1 MADKLRKFRKDSYVE
16 KRFGKDINVSTKE
29 DAPLRKEM
37 TATETKSVSK
47 AQPSS
52 GASPLS
58 FSAAFA
64 AARKD
69 GDKTFTWKGKSY
81 TTQLASE
88 KKAAPA
94 RPAAKRD
101 SGISRADAM
110 ANKGDYNFKKFGP
123 QGIGDLRDGS
133 PPKPASAVKAET
145 PSLEGAFARAAS
157 KPKVTAAPKA
167 PAKPIGGAASPRGI
181 ASFAAAAPKPTPKP
195 APKPAPKSE
204 AKTAPKPASTGYS
217 GRLAAPTKTNVP
229 SPRLLAERKRGDNW
243 NFTTQGRI
251 LQDIVKKAKG
261 GSVRSVDGIAKR
273 GKTRAPMKRK

>member
-94 RPAAKRD
+94 SARR
-101 SGISRADAM
+101 
-110 ANKGDYNFKKFGP
+110 
-123 QGIGDLRDGS
+123 S
-133 PPKPASAVKAET
+133 PPASTARNNTPPPAQKNAGSTAKVET

-157 KPKVTAAPKA
+157 KPKVTAAPKT
-167 PAKPIGGAASPRGI
+167 PAKPVGGAASPRGI
-181 ASFAAAAPKPTPKP
+181 ASFAAAAKP

-204 AKTAPKPASTGYS
+204 AKTAPKPASSGYS

-251 LQDIVKKAKG
+251 LQDIVEKAKG

>member
-37 TATETKSVSK
+37 TAAETKSVSK

-94 RPAAKRD
+94 PARRSPPATSTRTNTSASAPKQVEAPSMKGAFEAAKSKLSSYGAAPRLLSRD
-101 SGISRADAM
+101 T
-110 ANKGDYNFKKFGP
+110 K
-123 QGIGDLRDGS
+123 GS
-133 PPKPASAVKAET
+133 PPPKVSR
-145 PSLEGAFARAAS
+145 PSLEEIANQNKPLTPEQRRKLDAARM
-157 KPKVTAAPKA
+157 
-167 PAKPIGGAASPRGI
+167 R
-181 ASFAAAAPKPTPKP
+181 
-195 APKPAPKSE
+195 
-204 AKTAPKPASTGYS
+204 TGMRSS
-217 GRLAAPTKTNVP
+217 GL
-229 SPRLLAERKRGDNW
+229 
-243 NFTTQGRI
+243 
-251 LQDIVKKAKG
+251 AKG
-261 GSVRSVDGIAKR
+261 GSARSVDGIAKR

>member
-16 KRFGKDINVSTKE
+16 KRFGKDINISTKE
-29 DAPLRKEM
+29 DAPLKKDMSAAETKAVEKVKPG
-37 TATETKSVSK
+37 TATQTFKE
-47 AQPSS
+47 
-52 GASPLS
+52 
-58 FSAAFA
+58 AFA
-64 AARKD
+64 AARKSPEAMKA
-69 GDKTFTWKGKSY
+69 GKFTWNGKSY
-81 TTQLASE
+81 STALASE
-88 KKAAPA
+88 KKAAPV

-133 PPKPASAVKAET
+133 PPKPASAAKAET
-145 PSLEGAFARAAS
+145 PSLESTFARAAS
-157 KPKVTAAPKA
+157 KPKVTAAPKT

-195 APKPAPKSE
+195 APKSE
-204 AKTAPKPASTGYS
+204 AKPAPKPASSGYS
-217 GRLAAPTKTNVP
+217 GRLAAPTATNVP

>member
-37 TATETKSVSK
+37 TAAETKSVSK

-94 RPAAKRD
+94 PVRRSPPASTTRTNTSAPAPKQVEAPSMKGAFEATKSKLSSYGAVPRLLSRD
-101 SGISRADAM
+101 T
-110 ANKGDYNFKKFGP
+110 K
-123 QGIGDLRDGS
+123 GS
-133 PPKPASAVKAET
+133 PPPKVSR
-145 PSLEGAFARAAS
+145 PSLEEIANQNKPLTPEQRRKLDAARM
-157 KPKVTAAPKA
+157 
-167 PAKPIGGAASPRGI
+167 R
-181 ASFAAAAPKPTPKP
+181 
-195 APKPAPKSE
+195 
-204 AKTAPKPASTGYS
+204 TGMRSS
-217 GRLAAPTKTNVP
+217 GL
-229 SPRLLAERKRGDNW
+229 
-243 NFTTQGRI
+243 
-251 LQDIVKKAKG
+251 AKG

>member
-29 DAPLRKEM
+29 DAPLKKDM
-37 TATETKSVSK
+37 SAAETKSVSK

-94 RPAAKRD
+94 PTLRRAAPAAAAATK
-101 SGISRADAM
+101 SAATTT
-110 ANKGDYNFKKFGP
+110 KGAAPVQKK
-123 QGIGDLRDGS
+123 
-133 PPKPASAVKAET
+133 VET
-145 PSLEGAFARAAS
+145 PSLAAAFERAG
-157 KPKVTAAPKA
+157 PKA
-167 PAKPIGGAASPRGI
+167 TPI
-181 ASFAAAAPKPTPKP
+181 T
-195 APKPAPKSE
+195 
-204 AKTAPKPASTGYS
+204 STG
-217 GRLAAPTKTNVP
+217 KT
-229 SPRLLAERKRGDNW
+229 PRLLSASTKGTTSTYAQQRADKLEAMRKAAESPNASTYDKDRYRMAKSTNMY
-243 NFTTQGRI
+243 
-251 LQDIVKKAKG
+251 AKG
-261 GSVRSVDGIAKR
+261 GKSKGYAKGGKVDGIAIR
-273 GKTRAPMKRK
+273 GKTRAPLRKK

>member
-1 MADKLRKFRKDSYVE
+1 MADKLRKFRKDNYVE

-37 TATETKSVSK
+37 TAAETKSVSK

-94 RPAAKRD
+94 PARRSPPATSTRTNTPTAAPKQVNKPGIPAAAKAV
-101 SGISRADAM
+101 AD
-110 ANKGDYNFKKFGP
+110 
-123 QGIGDLRDGS
+123 
-133 PPKPASAVKAET
+133 KAA
-145 PSLEGAFARAAS
+145 GYRAAFQRQDGQAGFS
-157 KPKVTAAPKA
+157 KPKV
-167 PAKPIGGAASPRGI
+167 
-181 ASFAAAAPKPTPKP
+181 AAAAPAP
-195 APKPAPKSE
+195 APKPAAKVDVAKRSQDAARANSRSLGMRPANFATVSE
-204 AKTAPKPASTGYS
+204 
-217 GRLAAPTKTNVP
+217 
-229 SPRLLAERKRGDNW
+229 ERRKQIEEAQKRGY
-243 NFTTQGRI
+243 
-251 LQDIVKKAKG
+251 AKG